1 MARLEGTQ
9 LGNYELLE
17 LIGTG
22 GMAEV
27 YRAHQLHA
35 FGREV
40 AVKVIKHSIAEQP
53 LFYERFLREAQATAR
68 LSHPH
73 ILPLIELGAVGRKR
87 QLFFL
92 VMPYIPDGT
101 LRDLLARMGGPLP
114 VEVIAPL
121 FIQLCEAVQ
130 YAHDQ
135 GLVHRDI
142 KPSNIL
148 LQREQYVLLGDFG
161 IALDVEDM
169 RLTNTGVGLGT
180 PEYTSPE
187 QAQGIVDKRGDIYS
201 MGIVLFELLTGQ
213 VPYMGRTPY
222 QVFYKQTT
230 SPIPSLRSVHPAAL
244 ESLTRFD
251 LVIQQAL
258 AKEPLERFQTA
269 SAFSDAFQAAL
280 STAAVAAAP
289 LPAEMESGE
298 STPAPAP
305 ALLATRATEVR
316 PNEGVQTRPDED
328 PIGERPTSPASQPV
342 MVGGLPGRYFPAER
356 PAPPRRSKAPILL
369 LSLLALLVLGGATLA
384 LTASMFNGLGANS
397 LNRPHVIS
405 TSSPQTQ
412 NTTTPLPTH
421 TPHARPTTSPTS
433 APTPTST
440 PSPTPS
446 PSPTPTTPPQPTATP

>member
-27 YRAHQLHA
+27 YRAHQLNA

-87 QLFFL
+87 QRFFL

-114 VEVIAPL
+114 IEVIAPL

-213 VPYMGRTPY
+213 VPYIGRTPY

-230 SPIPSLRSVHPAAL
+230 SPIPSLRSVHPAGL

-251 LVIQQAL
+251 PVIQQAL
-258 AKEPLERFQTA
+258 AKEPSERFQTA

-280 STAAVAAAP
+280 GNTAVAAAL
-289 LPAEMESGE
+289 LPAEMESRE
-298 STPAPAP
+298 PPPSPAP
-305 ALLATRATEVR
+305 ALLAARATEVR
-316 PNEGVQTRPDED
+316 PNKGVPTRPDED

-342 MVGGLPGRYFPAER
+342 IAGGLPGRYIPAER
-356 PAPPRRSKAPILL
+356 PAPQRRSKAPILL
-369 LSLLALLVLGGATLA
+369 LSLLALLRPWRDCPGAHCFDVQWAGSQFAEWPARHFHIQPTNPEHA
-384 LTASMFNGLGANS
+384 NASAYAY
-397 LNRPHVIS
+397 
-405 TSSPQTQ
+405 
-412 NTTTPLPTH
+412 TTHPPNDFSNFCTH
-421 TPHARPTTSPTS
+421 AYPHA
-433 APTPTST
+433 
-440 PSPTPS
+440 
-446 PSPTPTTPPQPTATP
+446 